1 MKYDWREYEH
11 VLPCWKCGGKA
22 GIVTETVKLDCDKA
36 RITIT
41 GKIRCTACGLETPS
55 DCLETITHGRIKVN
69 GENKKNIIASWNS
82 HWNALTLPMED
93 AE

>member
-22 GIVTETVKLDCDKA
+22 FIIKETA
-36 RITIT
+36 RFDYEKVRATIT
-41 GKIRCTACGLETPS
+41 GKIRCMDCGLETPS
-55 DCLETITHGRIKVN
+55 DCLTTIKN
-69 GENKKNIIASWNS
+69 GYIIDHDENRKNMIARWNS
-82 HWNALTLPMED
+82 HWNTLTLPMED